1 MSKKSS
7 KALTTTGASMPRLD
21 APESMMSFAKELK
34 KVVVAQHLYTEI
46 QKKNYVN
53 VEGWQFAGGSM
64 GLIALVD
71 KCERLERG
79 TEIAYRADVTIYSG
93 EKVVSRSMAICSSK
107 ESKKSSFDEYA
118 IASMAQTRAIGK
130 AYRLLLGWMMKA
142 AGYEATPAEEMQ
154 NVAHSPEV
162 TPVSKK
168 TDDRPELK
176 KLVAETARRGAK
188 SKRESVEMINAIT
201 GAEFPSVYDIDEAAA
216 KRLLA
221 KILMAP
227 EEEKVIQMDKE

>member
-1 MSKKSS
+1 MSKKVS
-7 KALTTTGASMPRLD
+7 KAVVATGASLPRLD

-34 KVVVAQHLYTEI
+34 RVVVTQGLYTEI

-71 KCERLERG
+71 KCERLDRG
-79 TEIAYRADVTIYSG
+79 NEITYRADVTIYSG
-93 EKVVSRSMAICSSK
+93 ERVVSRSMAICSSK
-107 ESKKSSFDEYA
+107 ESKKASFDEYA

-154 NVAHSPEV
+154 G
-162 TPVSKK
+162 VSQATAPAQAAAKEE
-168 TDDRPELK
+168 DRPELK
-176 KLVAETARRGAK
+176 KLVAELAKRGATN
-188 SKRESVEMINAIT
+188 KREAIEMLNQITDAGLSSIN
-201 GAEFPSVYDIDEAAA
+201 EVDEASA
-216 KRLLA
+216 KRYLA
-221 KILMAP
+221 KVLMAKSH
-227 EEEKVIQMDKE
+227 E